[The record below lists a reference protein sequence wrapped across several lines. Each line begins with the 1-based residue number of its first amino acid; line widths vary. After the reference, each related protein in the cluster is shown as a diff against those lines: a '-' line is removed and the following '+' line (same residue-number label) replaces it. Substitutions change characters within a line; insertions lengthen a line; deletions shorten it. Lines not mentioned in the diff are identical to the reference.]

1 MFDFCMSLRPVSHPD
16 GFNLVHGCSE
26 LGIDRL
32 IIDAGVQEGLVDMLM
47 PRNFCKERMG
57 MPWLTSNVAMVWR
70 KRWGAQPRRLETA

>member
-1 MFDFCMSLRPVSHPD
+1 MFDFCVSLGPVSHSN

-47 PRNFCKERMG
+47 PEEFLQRENGHALVDEQRRNGVPQTMG
-57 MPWLTSNVAMVWR
+57 RHGVA
-70 KRWGAQPRRLETA
+70 